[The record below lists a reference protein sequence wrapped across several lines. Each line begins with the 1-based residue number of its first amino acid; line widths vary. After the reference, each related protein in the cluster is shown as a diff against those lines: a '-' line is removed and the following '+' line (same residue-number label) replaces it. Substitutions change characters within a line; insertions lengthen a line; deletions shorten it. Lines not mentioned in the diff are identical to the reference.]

1 MALSS
6 LVIELEANVAR
17 LQSDMAEVQRIV
29 GTNMQRVG
37 QAANDASKQIENVAR
52 AGHSVGRVKGVDEMA
67 EQMNHLNFS
76 TVGARRELLV
86 LAHEAANG
94 NWKRFAGS
102 LMVLGERVD
111 AMSVIF
117 SKTGLMIGGFA
128 LAIGAVTLAA
138 IAGYREMHQFNTSLI
153 LTGNYA
159 GMTAGAY
166 NEMAK
171 AVAEATGH
179 SIGSSREAVA
189 ALTATGAFTRSQLQ
203 LASADFVTYA
213 ALTGA
218 KTEEVAKDYGK
229 MSEGVAK
236 WAEEHNRSMH
246 YLSASTYEYIK
257 SLEEQGKIEQAVTV
271 NLEALHERA
280 ADAAV
285 KNLGTAERMW
295 RGLGNAVSS
304 TVDALKSIGRPL
316 TTDDKIERLEQLLR
330 NRQREDRQGVQLYTG
345 QRGPIPDI
353 QSALANLYELKR
365 LEEAQADRAGTIARQ
380 QQAAMKA
387 GDELDGELKRLD
399 KAYAKAREIEATKK
413 RFSELAA
420 GNPTSKFLKDV
431 SVTGN
436 EDAGF
441 AFSGGLY
448 DRAMADIEKRYRDRG
463 QAGIDRANLD
473 ARLRPIEDSIREE
486 NKLLAQR
493 DAMLK
498 KYYEAGMLSIS
509 DYYKG
514 VSNATDEHL
523 ERIRSGYAA
532 EAAIVRDYS
541 KTASDER
548 QRIEASTK
556 AKELE
561 TRANEAIT
569 ADLTRLNELVPQQ
582 ARDVEA
588 YRQEV
593 VRLNAE
599 LAKLKGN
606 LGGNAA
612 TAFDRAHEKLTRQA
626 SVSGDAGTLAT
637 LEEARRLTVA
647 QGDLNEL
654 KQQAQKIT
662 ENLKTTEDG
671 YRLAVDTGQL
681 NELDGMLRISQA
693 RQQAATDLGKLA
705 DQVTEIAMQSGDS
718 NMLKFAQQFDDQVK
732 RMQISADTLGAKFD
746 DVFSKGLATA
756 LVQIVDRTKT
766 WQQAVM
772 GFANTIEKTITDFAA
787 NALMKQLFSG
797 MGGFFAWIAG
807 LFGGALVD
815 GGDVQP
821 GRFYEVAERGP
832 ELLHY
837 ANRTYLLAGNQAG
850 AVTPMSA
857 ISGGG
862 GRQSIYHM
870 NINVPAGTSR
880 QTAQQ
885 QAAEIMRHA
894 QIAQVRN
901 Q

>member
-1 MALSS
+1 M
-6 LVIELEANVAR
+6 
-17 LQSDMAEVQRIV
+17 
-29 GTNMQRVG
+29 
-37 QAANDASKQIENVAR
+37 
-52 AGHSVGRVKGVDEMA
+52 
-67 EQMNHLNFS
+67 
-76 TVGARRELLV
+76 
-86 LAHEAANG
+86 
-94 NWKRFAGS
+94 
-102 LMVLGERVD
+102 
-111 AMSVIF
+111 
-117 SKTGLMIGGFA
+117 
-128 LAIGAVTLAA
+128 
-138 IAGYREMHQFNTSLI
+138 
-153 LTGNYA
+153 
-159 GMTAGAY
+159 
-166 NEMAK
+166 
-171 AVAEATGH
+171 
-179 SIGSSREAVA
+179 
-189 ALTATGAFTRSQLQ
+189 
-203 LASADFVTYA
+203 
-213 ALTGA
+213 
-218 KTEEVAKDYGK
+218 
-229 MSEGVAK
+229 
-236 WAEEHNRSMH
+236 
-246 YLSASTYEYIK
+246 
-257 SLEEQGKIEQAVTV
+257 
-271 NLEALHERA
+271 
-280 ADAAV
+280 
-285 KNLGTAERMW
+285 
-295 RGLGNAVSS
+295 
-304 TVDALKSIGRPL
+304 DALKSIGRPL

-797 MGGFFAWIAG
+797 MGGAAGSGGAAGGFFAWIAG